1 MLVSGFLRPQNGHPT
16 LARAGHLGCPWGKG
30 EVNVVL
36 LGSNFSVG
44 QIVEESNLLM
54 KGPLHPHFPLAAIS
68 LVQVAAKHGREHS
81 EILIYFPSLTSFYP
95 IPIPPPPHTQLAIL
109 HLLPQEKEFLAEK
122 YEVGRRRQS

>member
-44 QIVEESNLLM
+44 QTVEESNLLM

-68 LVQVAAKHGREHS
+68 LVQIAAKHGREHS

-95 IPIPPPPHTQLAIL
+95 IPIPPHTQLAIL

-122 YEVGRRRQS
+122 YGVGRRRQS